1 MIKGAVPL
9 NVLRAFEAASRHL
22 SFTKAAEELCVTQTA
37 ISHQIK
43 SLEERLKI
51 TLFRRSPRGLTL
63 TDEGLLFAP
72 TLSQAFG
79 SIDRVFAQFESGGV
93 RDILTVGVVGT
104 FMVGALL
111 ERLPAFRES
120 HPLIDLRLLT
130 NNNKVDLVAE
140 SLDYAIRFGDG
151 AWHGMDAEPI
161 CQALLT
167 PLCSPA
173 LARKLHEPID
183 LARVPLLRSYRSRD
197 WPSWFQAAG
206 IPTLRA
212 GGPLFDS
219 SLVMVQAAMHG
230 EGVALAP
237 HCMFR
242 RELEARHLVQPFQV
256 DADAGS
262 YWLTHIKSK
271 TPTATM
277 LTFRSWL
284 RSSFQS

>member
-9 NVLRAFEAASRHL
+9 NALRAFEAASRHL

-130 NNNKVDLVAE
+130 KQQQSRPGRGKPRLCNPFRRWRL
-140 SLDYAIRFGDG
+140 
-151 AWHGMDAEPI
+151 AWHGRRAYLPSTSNA
-161 CQALLT
+161 ALL
-167 PLCSPA
+167 PCS
-173 LARKLHEPID
+173 RQK
-183 LARVPLLRSYRSRD
+183 
-197 WPSWFQAAG
+197 
-206 IPTLRA
+206 
-212 GGPLFDS
+212 
-219 SLVMVQAAMHG
+219 
-230 EGVALAP
+230 AP
-237 HCMFR
+237 
-242 RELEARHLVQPFQV
+242 
-256 DADAGS
+256 
-262 YWLTHIKSK
+262 
-271 TPTATM
+271 
-277 LTFRSWL
+277 
-284 RSSFQS
+284 